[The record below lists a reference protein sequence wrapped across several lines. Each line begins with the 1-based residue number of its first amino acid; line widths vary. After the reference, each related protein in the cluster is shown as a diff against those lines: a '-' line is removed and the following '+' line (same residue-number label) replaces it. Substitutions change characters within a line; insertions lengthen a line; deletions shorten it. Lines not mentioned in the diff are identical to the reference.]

1 MLQHETW
8 PIDKLIEYARNPRK
22 NDHAVDRVAAAIREF
37 GFRVPVVAKSDG
49 TVVDG
54 HLRLKAAKKLGLTE
68 VPVVLADDM
77 TDLQIKAFRLSVNK
91 IAELAEWDDELL
103 AIELHELNAADFDMA
118 LIGFEDAEIEALL
131 AGDVLDADPDA
142 EAEPDA
148 AEPDAADDVPD
159 APVVAVSR
167 PGDVWAIGQHRLICG
182 DATDRAVVAALMG
195 DDTARLCFTSPP
207 YGNQRDYTSGGITDW
222 DGLMRGVF
230 AHLPMAGDGQVL
242 VNLGLIHRDNEV
254 IPYWD
259 AWLGWMRSQG

>member
-8 PIDKLIEYARNPRK
+8 PIGKLIEYARNPRK

-91 IAELAEWDDELL
+91 MAELAEWDDELL

-118 LIGFEDAEIEALL
+118 LIGFDASELSSAMNLDSLIEQDAPESSSKEI
-131 AGDVLDADPDA
+131 DPDDYKMGCMCPKCGF
-142 EAEPDA
+142 EF
-148 AEPDAADDVPD
+148 DDK
-159 APVVAVSR
+159 
-167 PGDVWAIGQHRLICG
+167 
-182 DATDRAVVAALMG
+182 
-195 DDTARLCFTSPP
+195 
-207 YGNQRDYTSGGITDW
+207 
-222 DGLMRGVF
+222 
-230 AHLPMAGDGQVL
+230 
-242 VNLGLIHRDNEV
+242 
-254 IPYWD
+254 
-259 AWLGWMRSQG
+259 

>member
-8 PIDKLIEYARNPRK
+8 QIDKLIEYARNQRK

-91 IAELAEWDDELL
+91 MAELAEWDDELL

-118 LIGFEDAEIEALL
+118 LIGFDAGELSSAMNLDSLIEQDAPESSSKEI
-131 AGDVLDADPDA
+131 DPDDYKMGCMRPKCGF
-142 EAEPDA
+142 EF
-148 AEPDAADDVPD
+148 DDK
-159 APVVAVSR
+159 
-167 PGDVWAIGQHRLICG
+167 
-182 DATDRAVVAALMG
+182 
-195 DDTARLCFTSPP
+195 
-207 YGNQRDYTSGGITDW
+207 
-222 DGLMRGVF
+222 
-230 AHLPMAGDGQVL
+230 
-242 VNLGLIHRDNEV
+242 
-254 IPYWD
+254 
-259 AWLGWMRSQG
+259 

>member
-8 PIDKLIEYARNPRK
+8 QIDKLIEYARNPRK

-91 IAELAEWDDELL
+91 MAELAEWDDELL

-118 LIGFEDAEIEALL
+118 LIGFDAGELSSAMNLDSLIEQDAPESSSKEI
-131 AGDVLDADPDA
+131 DPDDYKMGCMCPKCGF
-142 EAEPDA
+142 EF
-148 AEPDAADDVPD
+148 DDK
-159 APVVAVSR
+159 
-167 PGDVWAIGQHRLICG
+167 
-182 DATDRAVVAALMG
+182 
-195 DDTARLCFTSPP
+195 
-207 YGNQRDYTSGGITDW
+207 
-222 DGLMRGVF
+222 
-230 AHLPMAGDGQVL
+230 
-242 VNLGLIHRDNEV
+242 
-254 IPYWD
+254 
-259 AWLGWMRSQG
+259 